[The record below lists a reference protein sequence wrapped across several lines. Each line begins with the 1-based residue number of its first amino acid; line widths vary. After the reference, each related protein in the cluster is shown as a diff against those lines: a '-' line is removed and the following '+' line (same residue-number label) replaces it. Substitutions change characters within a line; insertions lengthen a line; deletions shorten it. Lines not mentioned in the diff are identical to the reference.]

1 MQMIERYQTKEMK
14 SVWTDENKFQ
24 NWLRV
29 ELAVLQV
36 YAAKGLIPK
45 ADYDKIVQSAVIN
58 PKRIAELEEV
68 LHHDVISFTRQLS
81 ETLGPESKWIHF
93 GLTSTDVVDT
103 ANALLIKQAND
114 LIETALNRFIGVLK
128 SLALKFENTP
138 CIGRT
143 HGIHAEITSFGLK
156 WVLYYDEA
164 KRNLRRF
171 HQARAEIETGKISGA
186 VGNFANLDPD
196 VETKACAALKI
207 NRADI
212 STQVLSRDR
221 HANYVCVL
229 GLIASLIEKIA
240 TEVRNLSRT
249 EIREVEEFFD
259 QNQKGSSAMPHKHNP
274 ITSENMCGC
283 SRIVRSY
290 VNAAFENNVLW
301 HERDISHSSA
311 ERIMIADAT
320 SLIQYMLVRFAKTL
334 ETLKVYPDRML
345 GNIQL
350 TKGLVF
356 SGRIVSMLI
365 EKGLTREESYD
376 FTQKAAIV
384 CDQTNQTFSQSLQQ
398 AGIGQWLSGAELDSC
413 FLSEYYLKNV
423 HAIYERLNLGEKNE

>member
-1 MQMIERYQTKEMK
+1 
-14 SVWTDENKFQ
+14 
-24 NWLRV
+24 
-29 ELAVLQV
+29 
-36 YAAKGLIPK
+36 
-45 ADYDKIVQSAVIN
+45 
-58 PKRIAELEEV
+58 
-68 LHHDVISFTRQLS
+68 
-81 ETLGPESKWIHF
+81 
-93 GLTSTDVVDT
+93 
-103 ANALLIKQAND
+103 
-114 LIETALNRFIGVLK
+114 
-128 SLALKFENTP
+128 
-138 CIGRT
+138 
-143 HGIHAEITSFGLK
+143 
-156 WVLYYDEA
+156 
-164 KRNLRRF
+164 
-171 HQARAEIETGKISGA
+171 
-186 VGNFANLDPD
+186 
-196 VETKACAALKI
+196 
-207 NRADI
+207 
-212 STQVLSRDR
+212 
-221 HANYVCVL
+221 
-229 GLIASLIEKIA
+229 
-240 TEVRNLSRT
+240 
-249 EIREVEEFFD
+249 
-259 QNQKGSSAMPHKHNP
+259 MPHKHNP

>member
-1 MQMIERYQTKEMK
+1 MIERYQTKEMK

-36 YAAKGLIPK
+36 YAANGLIPK
-45 ADYDKIVQSAVIN
+45 ADYDKIVKNAAIN

-68 LHHDVISFTRQLS
+68 LHHDVIAFTRQLS

-103 ANALLIKQAND
+103 AGALMIKQAND

-128 SLALKFENTP
+128 SLAQKYENTP

-156 WVLYYDEA
+156 WALYYDEA

-186 VGNFANLDPD
+186 VGNFANLDPE
-196 VETKACAALKI
+196 VETKACAALGI

-259 QNQKGSSAMPHKHNP
+259 QTQKGSSAMPHKRNP

-290 VNAAFENNVLW
+290 VNVAFENNVLW

-320 SLIQYMLVRFAKTL
+320 SLIQYMLVRYAKTL
-334 ETLKVYPDRML
+334 ETLQVHPDRML

-376 FTQKAAIV
+376 FTQKAALV
-384 CDQTNQTFSQSLQQ
+384 CDQTNQTFSESLQE
-398 AGIGQWLSGAELDSC
+398 AGIGQWLSAAELESC
-413 FLSEYYLKNV
+413 FSREYYLKNV
-423 HAIYERLNLGEKNE
+423 HVIYERLNLGD

>member
-1 MQMIERYQTKEMK
+1 MIERYQTKEMK

-36 YAAKGLIPK
+36 YASNGLIPK
-45 ADYDKIVQSAVIN
+45 ADYDQIVQNAVIN
-58 PKRIAELEEV
+58 PKRIGELEEL
-68 LHHDVISFTRQLS
+68 LHHDVIAFTRQLS

-103 ANALLIKQAND
+103 ANALLIKQANE
-114 LIETALNRFIGVLK
+114 LIEPALNRFIGVLK
-128 SLALKFENTP
+128 SLAQKYENVP

-156 WVLYYDEA
+156 WALYYDEA
-164 KRNLRRF
+164 KRDLNRF
-171 HQARAEIETGKISGA
+171 RLARSEIETGKISGA
-186 VGNFANLDPD
+186 VGNFANLDPE
-196 VETKACAALKI
+196 VETRACAALGI
-207 NRADI
+207 SRADI

-259 QNQKGSSAMPHKHNP
+259 QTQKGSSAMPHKRNP
-274 ITSENMCGC
+274 ISSENMCGC

-301 HERDISHSSA
+301 HERDLSHSSA

-320 SLIQYMLVRFAKTL
+320 SLVQYMLVRYAQTL
-334 ETLKVYPDRML
+334 ETLQVRPDRML
-345 GNIQL
+345 ENIQL

-376 FTQKAAIV
+376 FAQKAALV
-384 CDQTNQTFSQSLQQ
+384 CDQTNQTFSESLQQ
-398 AGIGQWLSGAELDSC
+398 AGIGKWLSAAELENC
-413 FLSEYYLKNV
+413 FRPEYYLKNV
-423 HAIYERLNLGEKNE
+423 RAIYERLHLGD